1 MGLAGA
7 WMAAGIGAATGHQLN
22 RFPPSRI
29 GLHPGIG
36 MTLTRSLTS
45 YTIADMRSS
54 PPLWTLERFVLDS
67 GESPVRAFLE
77 ALGGRDRI
85 DALALL
91 RLLAEQG
98 NALKMPH
105 SKPLG
110 AGLFELRAGP
120 VRLFYTFRPG
130 RRIVL
135 LDGLVKKRQEI
146 PPGVLKRVRRYQ
158 RALETAER
166 QRDGT

>member
-1 MGLAGA
+1 M
-7 WMAAGIGAATGHQLN
+7 
-22 RFPPSRI
+22 S
-29 GLHPGIG
+29 
-36 MTLTRSLTS
+36 
-45 YTIADMRSS
+45 SS
-54 PPLWTLERFVLDS
+54 PAPWTLERFVLDS
-67 GESPVRAFLE
+67 GESPVRTFLE
-77 ALGGRDRI
+77 GLGDRDRV
-85 DALALL
+85 DALAVVK
-91 RLLAEQG
+91 LLAEEG

-110 AGLFELRAGP
+110 EGLFELRAGP

-135 LDGLVKKRQEI
+135 LDGLVKKRQGI

-166 QRDGT
+166 QRDGS

>member
-1 MGLAGA
+1 M
-7 WMAAGIGAATGHQLN
+7 
-22 RFPPSRI
+22 
-29 GLHPGIG
+29 
-36 MTLTRSLTS
+36 S
-45 YTIADMRSS
+45 YKVGDMSS
-54 PPLWTLERFVLDS
+54 GPAPWTLERFVLDS

-77 ALGGRDRI
+77 GLGGRDRV

-91 RLLAEQG
+91 KLLAEQG

-110 AGLFELRAGP
+110 ERLFELRAGP
-120 VRLFYTFRPG
+120 VRLFYAFRPG

-135 LDGLVKKRQEI
+135 LDGMVKKRHEI
-146 PPGVLKRVRRYQ
+146 PPGVLTRVRRHL

-166 QRDGT
+166 QRGRT

>member
-1 MGLAGA
+1 MGASV
-7 WMAAGIGAATGHQLN
+7 
-22 RFPPSRI
+22 PP
-29 GLHPGIG
+29 
-36 MTLTRSLTS
+36 
-45 YTIADMRSS
+45 
-54 PPLWTLERFVLDS
+54 WTLERFVLDS
-67 GESPVRAFLE
+67 GESPARVFLE
-77 ALGGRDRI
+77 GLGGRDRV

-91 RLLAEQG
+91 KLLAEQG

-105 SKPLG
+105 SRPLG
-110 AGLFELRAGP
+110 EGLFELRVGP

-135 LDGLVKKRQEI
+135 LDGLVKKRQDI

>member
-1 MGLAGA
+1 MGASA
-7 WMAAGIGAATGHQLN
+7 
-22 RFPPSRI
+22 PP
-29 GLHPGIG
+29 
-36 MTLTRSLTS
+36 
-45 YTIADMRSS
+45 
-54 PPLWTLERFVLDS
+54 WTLERFVLDS
-67 GESPVRAFLE
+67 GESPVRVFLE
-77 ALGGRDRI
+77 DLGGRDRV

-98 NALKMPH
+98 NTLKMPH

-110 AGLFELRAGP
+110 EGLFELRAGP

-135 LDGLVKKRQEI
+135 LDGLVKKRQDI
-146 PPGVLKRVRRYQ
+146 PPEMLKRVRRYQ

-166 QRDGT
+166 QRDGS

>member
-1 MGLAGA
+1 MSYSIGRMGASV
-7 WMAAGIGAATGHQLN
+7 
-22 RFPPSRI
+22 PP
-29 GLHPGIG
+29 
-36 MTLTRSLTS
+36 
-45 YTIADMRSS
+45 
-54 PPLWTLERFVLDS
+54 WTLERFVLDS
-67 GESPVRAFLE
+67 GESPARAFLE
-77 ALGGRDRI
+77 GLGSGDRVH
-85 DALALL
+85 ALALL
-91 RLLAEQG
+91 RFLAEQG

-110 AGLFELRAGP
+110 EGLFELRAGP

-166 QRDGT
+166 RRDAT